1 MVNIIVTKC
10 APQNISVGEENN
22 QDIVPVAMQE
32 EIKISLPE
40 NPSTGYAW
48 NVTAVDGMTIAGDA
62 FVPSEQT
69 IVGVGGMRVWS
80 LKPNAAGIA
89 IFSAEYVRPQQGI
102 RKEEQTYSIQFYVAP
117 VGTSVADVSIADNG
131 TTIPVSKG
139 DAVLVALDENPTT
152 GFRWAAAVLGSAN
165 IAADSF
171 VPPTEQMPG
180 KGGVRKWLVDFSGNP
195 FGSFDAGYSR
205 PMEEIVSDEN
215 SFSIS
220 FAGV

>member
-1 MVNIIVTKC
+1 
-10 APQNISVGEENN
+10 
-22 QDIVPVAMQE
+22 
-32 EIKISLPE
+32 
-40 NPSTGYAW
+40 
-48 NVTAVDGMTIAGDA
+48 MTIAGDA

-69 IVGVGGMRVWS
+69 IVGGVGGMRVWS

-89 IFSAEYVRPQQGI
+89 IFSAEYVRPQQGGI

-131 TTIPVSKG
+131 TTIPVSKGG

-180 KGGVRKWLVDFSGNP
+180 KGGGVRKWLVDFSGNP

-220 FAGV
+220 FAGGV